1 MGGLLRSMGSR
12 QRNAAPPGRDSYLED
27 FDRPGHKKH
36 GPGRTILGLLVF
48 ICVVA
53 GALVA
58 ADYGLNSG
66 RIHGGVQV
74 GTVPLGGKTPAEAR
88 KTIEERTTGALEQF
102 ELKGPEGFEL
112 AAEEIGVNFDV
123 AASVQEAYSVGR
135 RGNVWNRI
143 SERAR
148 ASVSTIT
155 VPPKVDYQPEAA
167 RSKVENLADR
177 LNQEPVEAQVEI
189 IGSEVQV
196 SGSSAGYKM
205 NVPATVEN
213 VNRAVEDMTGEAEIS
228 GEMLAPEVTTRE
240 AQRAAD
246 KAREAMSGDLV
257 LEAEGQ
263 TWTVSPADVGYALEV
278 ARRAG
283 EMQVSLDRDRL
294 KERLQNVYAA
304 LTAEPAEAGYDV
316 TGTQVTVIP
325 GQTGKSIQEEKLLGA
340 IEAGI
345 FEGRRTYRVPVVT
358 AEPDLTTAEAEA
370 MKPTRMLSRYRTNY
384 AIVDDG
390 PGRVKNLRIASKAIN
405 GTLLAPGEV
414 FSANEILAPL
424 DYYPTKVFINGKVDK
439 ADGGGLCQVASTLYM
454 ATNFAGLDVVERYP
468 HYAELPYIRPGFDAT
483 VWFGSLDYKFQNDTD
498 AYVLVRE
505 YVGNDGYIYAE
516 IWGQPTGKEVS
527 MYSEQV
533 DSGPNSSTW
542 VTYKTITQ
550 NGRTLFDGV
559 LHRDTYEGIV
569 DTDGKTVP
577 PSEVPTA
584 PVNP

>member
-1 MGGLLRSMGSR
+1 MGGLLRSVDSR
-12 QRNAAPPGRDSYLED
+12 QRKSESPGRDRDLEN
-27 FDRPGHKKH
+27 FNRPGRKKY
-36 GPGRTILGLLVF
+36 GAVWVILGLVVALLVA
-48 ICVVA
+48 A

-66 RIHGGVQV
+66 RIHSGVQL

-88 KTIEERTTGALEQF
+88 QALEERTTGALQRI
-102 ELKGPEGFEL
+102 ELKGPEDFEL
-112 AAEEIGVNFDV
+112 GAEEIGVNFDV

-135 RGNVWNRI
+135 EGNVLERI
-143 SERAR
+143 SERVR
-148 ASVSTIT
+148 ASIGTIT
-155 VPPKVDYQPEAA
+155 VPPEVDYRPGVA
-167 RSKVENLADR
+167 RTKVENLAAR
-177 LNQEPVEAQVEI
+177 LDEEPVEAQVEI
-189 IGSEVQV
+189 IGSEAQV
-196 SGSSAGYKM
+196 SGSSAGYEM

-213 VNRAVEDMTGEAEIS
+213 VNRAVEDMTGEAEIV
-228 GEMLAPEVTTRE
+228 GETLEPKITTQE
-240 AQRAAD
+240 AETAAE
-246 KAREAMSGDLV
+246 KAREAMSGDLT
-257 LEAEGQ
+257 LEYEGQ
-263 TWTVSPADVGYALEV
+263 TWTLSPADVGYALEI
-278 ARRAG
+278 AQRDSG
-283 EMQVSLDRDRL
+283 LKVSLSRDRL
-294 KERLQNVYAA
+294 KERLQGVYAD

-316 TGTQVTVIP
+316 SGNQVTATP
-325 GQTGKSIQEEKLLGA
+325 GQTGRSIQEKDLLGA

-345 FEGRRTYRVPVVT
+345 FEGRRTYQVPVVT
-358 AEPDLTTAEAEA
+358 VEPELTTAEAEA

-390 PGRVKNLRIASKAIN
+390 PKRVKNLRIASRAID
-405 GTLLAPGEV
+405 GTLLAPSEV
-414 FSANEILAPL
+414 FSANETLSPL

-498 AYVLVRE
+498 AYVMVRE
-505 YVGNDGYIYAE
+505 YVGDDGYIYAE

-533 DSGPNSSTW
+533 DSGPNTSTW

-550 NGRTLFDGV
+550 NGNTLFDGV
-559 LHRDTYEGIV
+559 LHRDTYEGII
-569 DTDGKTVP
+569 DTDGKKIP

-584 PVNP
+584 PVKP